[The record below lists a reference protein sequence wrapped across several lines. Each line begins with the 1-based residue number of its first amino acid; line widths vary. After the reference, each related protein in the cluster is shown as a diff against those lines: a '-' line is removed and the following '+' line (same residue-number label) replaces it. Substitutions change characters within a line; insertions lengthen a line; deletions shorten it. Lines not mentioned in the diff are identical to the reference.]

1 MGKTF
6 IAIYLLRANNWKNA
20 HIENDRKFRRVEKKV
35 NKSTSELLQFITW
48 ECSAAGTYPLPT
60 LVAEVNGKIYRKTR
74 TIVVVP
80 NPQYAKEYT
89 AGKEWLYRK
98 MQHSAY
104 KDSLYLEVYRSS
116 KDWVLFNDVNNR
128 AFVLVAAA
136 QHWQPNLNPI
146 LAWSTDN
153 SYNYS
158 EIKNHQ
164 QDAILANYTQQLSR
178 LSGATED
185 YSLSLS
191 YRRQQDTC
199 PPLLKE
205 LRWGQNAPYNS
216 ETPLDSEGKHSPV
229 GCVPIAVSQ
238 ILKYHQAAVKPNT
251 SVHYKDVSGKIY
263 TFTFDAWQPKW
274 EEMRPY
280 YAPQD
285 STAEETAL
293 TMMMVG
299 LGLNAR
305 FGADATSANLNK
317 IKPFLCNNFGFH
329 PSMQALYEAPD
340 STIVPLV
347 YRNIDQGMPCI
358 VSWGGHAFIADGYDH
373 GYLHYNLGWGG
384 VCNGWYQQVL
394 SPDSSAKQGLLR
406 HAVVGIRRGAEP
418 LRKDI
423 VVSQAGTLATLLT
436 AEGQTA
442 ITHLRLAGSING
454 DDIKILRKMAS
465 ENLSCLDLSKATIV
479 KGKNPYLS
487 QPAEGVWTHTATS
500 KYGLQT
506 AQKFDLSKPMTK
518 AEWSEFRLLIGKKKD
533 GISYAY
539 DELTGRVIARYYT
552 EENVIGYYMF
562 DHAEA
567 LQSLILP
574 KNTRYIHQ
582 RAFTHCVLL
591 RQLTIPQTVRKI
603 EKNAVA
609 YCPSLEEVELL
620 NRETISV
627 GNFTNCSPVFK
638 LKK

>member
-1 MGKTF
+1 MRTTHTNIHRLF
-6 IAIYLLRANNWKNA
+6 SLLLICCA
-20 HIENDRKFRRVEKKV
+20 
-35 NKSTSELLQFITW
+35 LLSGAGETITGQSLN
-48 ECSAAGTYPLPT
+48 E
-60 LVAEVNGKIYRKTR
+60 
-74 TIVVVP
+74 
-80 NPQYAKEYT
+80 KEYT
-89 AGKEWLYRK
+89 AGREWLYRK

-104 KDSLYLEVYRSS
+104 KDSLCLKVYRSS
-116 KDWVLFNDVNNR
+116 KDWVLFNDANGR

-136 QHWQPNLNPI
+136 QHWCPNLNPI

-153 SYNYS
+153 SYDYS

-164 QDAILANYTQQLSR
+164 QDAILANYTRQLSR

-191 YRRQQDTC
+191 YRRKQDTC

-238 ILKYHQAAVKPNT
+238 ILKYHQAAV
-251 SVHYKDVSGKIY
+251 YKDVSGKIY
-263 TFTFDAWQPKW
+263 TFTFDTWQPKW

-305 FGADATSANLNK
+305 FGSDATSANLNK
-317 IKPFLCNNFGFH
+317 VKPFLCNNFGFH

-340 STIVPLV
+340 STIIPLV

-384 VCNGWYQQVL
+384 ACNGWYQQVL
-394 SPDSSAKQGLLR
+394 SPDSSSGQGLLR
-406 HAVVGIRRGAEP
+406 HAVVGIRRGTEP

-436 AEGQTA
+436 AEEQTA

-465 ENLSCLDLSKATIV
+465 ENLSYLDLSKATIV

-500 KYGLQT
+500 KYGRQT
-506 AQKFDLSKPMTK
+506 VHKFDLSKPMTK

-533 GISYAY
+533 GLSYAY

-552 EENVIGYYMF
+552 EENEIGYYMF

-567 LQSLILP
+567 LQTLILP

-591 RQLTIPQTVRKI
+591 RQLTIPPTVRKI
-603 EKNAVA
+603 EQNAVA

-620 NRETISV
+620 NRQTICV